1 MRRIQIILIYLG
13 FLGIYVEMTVIT
25 VVTAGES
32 PMGITS
38 EFEARILYMIKA
50 RFWCS
55 SSNHTHYLASTAV
68 ASFWLFSRPYYLWFL
83 FFIDRFLQESLLWNL
98 LLLTGSKIQSEWTM
112 LLEEKAVLFKWV
124 RVWILISWT
133 PSPWRTSPLFLKLNY
148 VATVYGSPC
157 W

>member
-50 RFWCS
+50 RF
-55 SSNHTHYLASTAV
+55 
-68 ASFWLFSRPYYLWFL
+68 
-83 FFIDRFLQESLLWNL
+83 
-98 LLLTGSKIQSEWTM
+98 
-112 LLEEKAVLFKWV
+112 
-124 RVWILISWT
+124 
-133 PSPWRTSPLFLKLNY
+133 
-148 VATVYGSPC
+148 
-157 W
+157 